1 VFAVPSGQVGAFAGS
16 PCVKTIIMRGRVH
29 DTDVL
34 LRTTRAVQGCTS
46 RFPPR
51 TARPAKKPWRIKGE
65 DDMLPVTMN
74 LRQCRVTVSDMEG
87 VKHSLEVTASTL
99 YEAVALGLV
108 AIREQDWA
116 GEIAEGLNTVDVSV
130 TAVPVMHSVRMQDFN
145 KWLSRKGGTP
155 NDLSQRK
162 HIRQILGLGGS
173 DASG

>member
-1 VFAVPSGQVGAFAGS
+1 MILAPEYRNN
-16 PCVKTIIMRGRVH
+16 T
-29 DTDVL
+29 
-34 LRTTRAVQGCTS
+34 
-46 RFPPR
+46 
-51 TARPAKKPWRIKGE
+51 PWRTKGE
-65 DDMLPVTMN
+65 YATLPVAMS
-74 LRQCRVTVSDMEG
+74 LRLCRVTVCNLEG
-87 VKHSLEVTASTL
+87 VKHSVEVTASTL

-130 TAVPVMHSVRMQDFN
+130 TAVPVLHSVRMQDFN

-155 NDLSQRK
+155 SVIRQRK

>member
-1 VFAVPSGQVGAFAGS
+1 
-16 PCVKTIIMRGRVH
+16 
-29 DTDVL
+29 
-34 LRTTRAVQGCTS
+34 
-46 RFPPR
+46 
-51 TARPAKKPWRIKGE
+51 
-65 DDMLPVTMN
+65 MLPVTMN

-87 VKHSLEVTASTL
+87 AKHSVEVTASTL

-108 AIREQDWA
+108 AIRGQDWA

-130 TAVPVMHSVRMQDFN
+130 TALPVTHSVRMQDFD

-155 NDLSQRK
+155 NDISQRK